1 MSELHHHC
9 GLYSSWEMSL
19 NTRVEVK
26 VDANVDGLMDEQTGG
41 KPDPYIALC

>member
-1 MSELHHHC
+1 MSKLYPQC

-19 NTRVEVK
+19 NIRVEVK
-26 VDANVDGLMDEQTGG
+26 VDANVDRLMDEQTEG